1 MTKPRTYNL
10 ADLFAIAA
18 ATVPER
24 EAIVCGEVR
33 RSFAELDSR
42 AEKLALWLRAQGVGA
57 GDTVGIQM
65 YNGPEYIETFF
76 AALKLKALPFNI
88 NYRYVADEL
97 RYLYDN
103 AAMKALVF
111 GAEFEARVAESLAA
125 APGVKALVRVGAP
138 GGAVAATG
146 YDAALAAASGSLADI
161 ALASDDLSLLYTGGT
176 TGMPKGVLW
185 PHDALFF
192 GSLGGGGL
200 YAGGQP
206 IERPEQLTECI
217 ASSFQM
223 RNLPAAPLMHAAAL
237 WATLIWLYAG
247 HTVVL
252 NDQHE
257 FNAEHLWDIAERER
271 LNSISIVGDAM
282 AVPLLDALR
291 AHPGRWDLSTI
302 MNIGSG
308 GAVFS
313 AHVKEGLSAALPNA
327 VMTDS
332 MGSSESGQVGLG
344 SRTDAGG
351 LLSIPPRPDVAVMV
365 VDDGVP
371 RLAAVGEM
379 GYMAR
384 SGNVAVGYY
393 GDPVKSA
400 ATFARIDGR
409 NYAITGDTGRL
420 EADGSVT
427 VFGRGSNCI
436 NSGGEKVFPEE
447 VEEALR
453 RHATVADVLVTDV
466 ADARWGQKVVAV
478 VELRRGATASADELR
493 RHCRAHLA
501 GYKAP
506 KEIVFVDRVVRS
518 PAGKADYRWA
528 RAIAEGAANTNLG
541 TNTRT

>member
-1 MTKPRTYNL
+1 MSRTDTYNL

-18 ATVPER
+18 QTVPER

-33 RSFAELDSR
+33 RSFAELEQR
-42 AEKLALWLRAQGVGA
+42 AERLALWLRVQGIGA

-65 YNGPEYIETFF
+65 YNAPEYIETFF

-97 RYLYDN
+97 RYLYND

-111 GAEFEARVAESLAA
+111 GAEFETRVAESLDAA
-125 APGVKALVRVGAP
+125 AGLKALLRVGSTA
-138 GGAVAATG
+138 GSVAATG
-146 YDAALAAASGSLADI
+146 YETALAAAQGTLDDI
-161 ALASDDLSLLYTGGT
+161 RLASDDLSLLYTGGT

-206 IERPEQLTECI
+206 IERPEQLAERIEC
-217 ASSFQM
+217 SLPM

-257 FNAEHLWDIAERER
+257 FNAEHLWDIASRER

-282 AVPLLDALR
+282 AAPLLDALR
-291 AHPGRWDLSTI
+291 AHPGRWDLDSLF
-302 MNIGSG
+302 NIGSG

-313 AHVKEGLSAALPNA
+313 AHVKEGLSAALPHV

-351 LLSIPPRPDVAVMV
+351 LLSIPPRPDVTVMV
-365 VDDGVP
+365 VDAAGP
-371 RLAAVGEM
+371 RLAEVGEM

-384 SGNVAVGYY
+384 SGHVAVGYY
-393 GDPVKSA
+393 GDPLKSA

-409 NYAITGDTGRL
+409 NYAITGDAAQRA
-420 EADGSVT
+420 ADGSVT

-436 NSGGEKVFPEE
+436 NTGGEKVFPEE
-447 VEEALR
+447 VEETLR
-453 RHATVADVLVTDV
+453 RHAAVADVLAVGV
-466 ADARWGQKVVAV
+466 ADVRWGQKVVAV
-478 VELRRGATASADELR
+478 VELRAGMSVTAEVLR
-493 RHCRAHLA
+493 QHGRSQLA
-501 GYKAP
+501 GYKVP
-506 KEIVFVDRVVRS
+506 KEIVFVDRVERS

-528 RAIAEGAANTNLG
+528 KVTAEAHLSGAA
-541 TNTRT
+541 